1 MKDEILK
8 GFGRLAGKLIAAVIS
23 LVVIA
28 TLIYL
33 AVCGILSWVRSEA
46 FLDSVRYLWG
56 LIVKR

>member
-8 GFGRLAGKLIAAVIS
+8 GFGRLAGRLIVAVIS
-23 LVVIA
+23 LVVVA

-33 AVCGILSWVRSEA
+33 AVCGIFSWVRGEA

>member
-23 LVVIA
+23 LVVLA
-28 TLIYL
+28 ALIYL
-33 AVCGILSWVRSEA
+33 AVCGILSLVRGDA
-46 FLDSVRYLWG
+46 FLDSVRYPWG

>member
-1 MKDEILK
+1 MKEEVLK

-23 LVVIA
+23 LVVLA
-28 TLIYL
+28 ALIYL
-33 AVCGILSWVRSEA
+33 AVCGILSWVRGEA

>member
-23 LVVIA
+23 LVVVA

-33 AVCGILSWVRSEA
+33 AVCGILCCVRGEA

>member
-23 LVVIA
+23 LAVVA

-33 AVCGILSWVRSEA
+33 AVCGIMSWVREEA

>member
-23 LVVIA
+23 LVVA

-33 AVCGILSWVRSEA
+33 AVCGILSWVRGEA

>member
-1 MKDEILK
+1 MKEEVLK

-23 LVVIA
+23 LVVVA

-33 AVCGILSWVRSEA
+33 AVCGILTWIRGGE
-46 FLDSVRYLWG
+46 FLDSVRYLWR